1 MNAIADEQSPI
12 DGRRQDD
19 RLWRRRLAHVLPV
32 GLGAALAIAA
42 LPAVAGAAD
51 YCVAP
56 NTDCGGTKVQTFQGA
71 LDQAAASIEADRVFL
86 GAAIYTAPTASG
98 FHYFH
103 ATSPVEIVGAGQGG
117 PTASIVTSPAGAS
130 GDVLRLLGGPGTSLH
145 DLRVHLPQNLTPGL
159 TGLET
164 NGTAR
169 RVTVADAAAQTSP
182 RNGVRLVGG
191 VLDDSLVGLGLTNSA
206 GVRLEA
212 GTVRDSG
219 ISADLAI
226 VSYGGLVER
235 TGADARSF
243 GVIAHMD
250 QTTIRS
256 SEIRVQ
262 GASATGVLADVQP
275 GDTTV
280 VVDGV
285 NIIGPGGPAAVAAHA
300 HTAQA
305 PASSAVI
312 TLTNSLLRGFATAL
326 RADAAGSGAVHI
338 AASYSDYDASKNI
351 ENGANAH
358 IGETNISHVGDAG
371 FFDVGDGDYS
381 LLPGS
386 PLVDAGDPATTQGL
400 DIRDNPLVTDGNL
413 DGTARRDIGAFER
426 PGPLPGAGSD
436 QPGTGGDTPPPGGGD
451 PAPVPDRQAPLVSG
465 FVSTKKVFSV
475 GRARTAISAR
485 AARGTRFRYTLS
497 EPARVTLKL
506 QRVLP
511 GHRSRT
517 KCVPPGPHPG
527 KAKRCVRYDNV
538 GTLTRTGAAGTNS
551 IRFTGRLGRRGLRP
565 GRYRALMAATD
576 VAGNRSAARVA
587 RFRVARG

>member
-1 MNAIADEQSPI
+1 MNATADEESPI

-19 RLWRRRLAHVLPV
+19 RSWRGRLAHVLPV
-32 GLGAALAIAA
+32 GLAAALAVAA

-56 NTDCGGTKVQTFQGA
+56 NIDCGGTKVQTLQGA

-86 GAAIYTAPTASG
+86 GAATYTAPTASG
-98 FHYFH
+98 FHYYH
-103 ATSPVEIVGAGQGG
+103 ASSPVEIVGAGQGG

-145 DLRVHLPQNLTPGL
+145 DLRLHLPQSLTGL

-169 RVTVADAAAQTSP
+169 RITVADAAPQTSW
-182 RNGVRLVGG
+182 RMGVRLAGG
-191 VLDDSLVGLGLTNSA
+191 VLEDSLVGLGPTNST

-212 GTVRDSG
+212 GTIRDSG
-219 ISADLAI
+219 ISAEFAI
-226 VSYGGLVER
+226 GSYGGLVER
-235 TGADARSF
+235 TGVNATSF
-243 GVIAHMD
+243 GVIAHSD
-250 QTTIRS
+250 QTTIQS
-256 SEIRVQ
+256 SDIRVQ
-262 GASATGVLADVQP
+262 GATATGILADVQP

-280 VVDGV
+280 VADGV
-285 NIIGPGGPAAVAAHA
+285 NIIGPGGPGAVAAHA

-305 PASSAVI
+305 PAASAAI

-326 RADAAGSGAVHI
+326 RADAAGSGAVHV
-338 AASYSDYDASKNI
+338 AASYSDYDAGKNI
-351 ENGANAH
+351 ENGANAQ
-358 IGETNISHVGDAG
+358 IGETNISNVGDAG
-371 FFDVGDGDYS
+371 FADVGEGDYS

-386 PLVDAGDPATTQGL
+386 PLVDAGDPATAQGL

-413 DGTARRDIGAFER
+413 DGTARRDIGAFEL
-426 PGPLPGAGSD
+426 PGPLPGAGSG
-436 QPGTGGDTPPPGGGD
+436 QPGTGGDTPPPGGSD
-451 PAPVPDRQAPLVSG
+451 QAPVPDRQAPLVSG

-475 GRARTAISAR
+475 GRARTAISAK

-497 EPARVTLKL
+497 EPARVTLKI

-511 GHRSRT
+511 GRRSRT

-527 KAKRCVRYDNV
+527 KAKRCVRYRTV

-551 IRFTGRLGRRGLRP
+551 IRFTGRLGRRSLGP

-576 VAGNRSAARVA
+576 AAGNRSAARVA